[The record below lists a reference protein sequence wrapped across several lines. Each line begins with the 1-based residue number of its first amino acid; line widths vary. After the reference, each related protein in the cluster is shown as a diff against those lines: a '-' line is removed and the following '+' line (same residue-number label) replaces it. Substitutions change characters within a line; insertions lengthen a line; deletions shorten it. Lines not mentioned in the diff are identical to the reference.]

1 MILVSNDDGIYS
13 PNLWALAGALSHIE
27 AVVVVAPD
35 REQSAIGTALTLRQP
50 LRVQP
55 ISSLV
60 PGIEAQAVDGTPG
73 DSVILAV
80 GKLYPQIGMVVS
92 GINSG
97 YNMGD
102 DILISG
108 TVGAA
113 LQGYLRNLP
122 AIAVSM
128 SYTDTDNR
136 VHAANLVGLLAGDIL
151 AGRLPGDMFLNINYP
166 ELPLDKIKGIRVTQP
181 AHKTHIDGV
190 SEGNDG
196 RRQYFWL
203 VRRQLEKAVS
213 AGTDLEAVE
222 KGFISLT
229 FLNHTMFRRPP
240 AGISPEFCQDLF
252 TRLRALG

>member
-13 PNLWALAGALSHIE
+13 PNLWALAGALARIQT
-27 AVVVVAPD
+27 VVVVAPD
-35 REQSAIGTALTLRQP
+35 REQSAVGTALTLRQP

-55 ISSLV
+55 ISSLE
-60 PGIEAQAVDGTPG
+60 PGVEAQAVDGTPG

-80 GKLYPQIGMVVS
+80 GKLYPQISMVFS

-97 YNMGD
+97 HNMGD

-113 LQGYLRNLP
+113 MQGYLRNLP

-128 SYTDTDNR
+128 SHTDIDNR
-136 VHAANLVGLLAGDIL
+136 AYAAGLAGLLAGDIQ
-151 AGRLPGDMFLNINYP
+151 AGRLPADMFLNINYP
-166 ELPLDKIKGIRVTQP
+166 ELPLAEIKGIHVTQP

-203 VRRQLEKAVS
+203 VRRQLENEVP
-213 AGTDLEAVE
+213 AGSDIEAVGN
-222 KGFISLT
+222 GFISLT

-240 AGISPEFCQDLF
+240 AGISPEFCQHLF

>member
-13 PNLWALAGALSHIE
+13 PNLWALASALSPVDT
-27 AVVVVAPD
+27 VVVVAPD

-55 ISSLV
+55 ITSLQ
-60 PGIEAQAVDGTPG
+60 PDIEAQAVDGTPG

-97 YNMGD
+97 HNMGD

-113 LQGYLRNLP
+113 MQGYLRNLP
-122 AIAVSM
+122 AMAVSM
-128 SYTDTDNR
+128 SHTDVDNR
-136 VHAANLVGLLAGDIL
+136 THVGGLVGLLAGDIL
-151 AGRLPGDMFLNINYP
+151 AGRLPADMFLNINYP
-166 ELPLDKIKGIRVTQP
+166 ELSLDKIKGIRVTQP

-203 VRRQLEKAVS
+203 VRRQLEKEVS
-213 AGTDLEAVE
+213 AGSDIEAVAE
-222 KGFISLT
+222 GYISLT

-240 AGISPEFCQDLF
+240 AGISSEFCQDLF
-252 TRLRALG
+252 SRLCALA